1 MRLGSIGSAGRGS
14 LAMSDVAAP
23 LCRLHDVAII
33 LCLECC
39 TTIFREAGGLA
50 LEARHV
56 WACANVYRAD

>member
-23 LCRLHDVAII
+23 LCRLHGVAII

-39 TTIFREAGGLA
+39 TTIFREAGKLG

-56 WACANVYRAD
+56 WACANVYQGE